1 VSGREASYLVVKER
15 RQPAFCVMR
24 RECLA
29 GVSAALDRG
38 VRRLD
43 ELLRSVDAAEFEVK
57 VESRF
62 MNVNTP
68 EDLAAA
74 EAASKG
80 E

>member
-1 VSGREASYLVVKER
+1 
-15 RQPAFCVMR
+15 
-24 RECLA
+24 
-29 GVSAALDRG
+29 VSAALDRG